1 MTLPVSLSFLI
12 WKMELVPPPPPKRL
26 GDGRACSGPALGGPG
41 LWKVRK
47 KSQESKSSWLPGG
60 EPQALTLA
68 HPALQRET
76 QAPIHN

>member
-1 MTLPVSLSFLI
+1 M
-12 WKMELVPPPPPKRL
+12 
-26 GDGRACSGPALGGPG
+26 
-41 LWKVRK
+41 RK